1 MLTLPPI
8 VTDYTNPSNF
18 CQVFSGLFTEPFNCR
33 FLIAFIQK
41 VAIRR
46 SLLQRKGWDLEI
58 PPTGKL
64 NDSGA
69 IY

>member
-1 MLTLPPI
+1 MTYI
-8 VTDYTNPSNF
+8 KAV
-18 CQVFSGLFTEPFNCR
+18 FTEPFNCR
-33 FLIAFIQK
+33 FSIAFTQK

-64 NDSGA
+64 NDSGG
-69 IY
+69 IQF